1 MELKNMTAD
10 ELLERRSTIVEEIEA
25 PEADL
30 DALEEE
36 MRSINEELELRKA
49 EEAKKA
55 EIRKAVADGTGE
67 VIVDMKE
74 KVEERK
80 TMDVKE
86 IRNSVEYKK
95 AYGEYL
101 KSIILGMPDDS
112 ECRALLTIN
121 APTGG
126 QIPVPTSIEGRIQ
139 TAWENDD
146 ILSRVDRKFIAG
158 NRQIPFEISSSDA
171 VEHAEGTQA
180 PDEEEL
186 SIGIAT
192 LIPKNIKKWIYISD
206 EVVDMA
212 GDEFVDYIYDELTYR
227 IVKELRKKV
236 ITDIA
241 ALPQTATSTSPAA
254 AKITG
259 APSLTILSDA
269 SDNLSDEATDV
280 VIIMNRLSRSAFVAA
295 QVAGNFAFDPF
306 MDLPVLFTSALPAYS
321 AAASG
326 AVYAIVGDLKGE
338 EVNYPKG
345 DNVLIKW
352 DDLSKSEEDLIKVVG
367 RQFAA
372 HGVKA
377 NGRFA
382 LVAKA

>member
-1 MELKNMTAD
+1 MNFKEME
-10 ELLERRSTIVEEIEA
+10 VEAIEA
-25 PEADL
+25 RKAEILTELDSPEANL

-36 MRSINEELELRKA
+36 MRAINEELETRKSEA
-49 EEAKKA
+49 AKKA
-55 EIRKAVADGTGE
+55 ELRKKIAEDVVPVK
-67 VIVDMKE
+67 VIE
-74 KVEERK
+74 KAPEEERK
-80 TMDVKE
+80 KMDVKE
-86 IRNSVEYKK
+86 IRESTEYKK

-101 KSIILGMPDDS
+101 KSIIMGMPDDS
-112 ECRALLTIN
+112 ECRALLTLN

-171 VEHAEGTQA
+171 EEHAEGTEA

-236 ITDIA
+236 VNDIA
-241 ALPQTATSTSPAA
+241 TLPQTATRTSPAA
-254 AKITG
+254 AKISG

-269 SDNLSDEATDV
+269 SDYLSDEATDV